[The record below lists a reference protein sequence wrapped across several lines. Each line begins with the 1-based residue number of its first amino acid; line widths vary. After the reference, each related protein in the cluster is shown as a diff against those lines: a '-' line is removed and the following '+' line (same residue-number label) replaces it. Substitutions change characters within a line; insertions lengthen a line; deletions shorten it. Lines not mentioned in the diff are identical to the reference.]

1 MSTLHL
7 EIVTPET
14 CTFSGKAR
22 SVVLPGVEG
31 ELGILPEHMP
41 LLTQVV
47 PGEIRV
53 VTEDGSELNLA
64 VGEGFLEV
72 RPDRVSVLADMAIL
86 EEEIDEKAAEEAVAR
101 AQQKITEGILSG
113 EELATVESS
122 LVRSL
127 AQLHVKRRS
136 PR

>member
-1 MSTLHL
+1 MSQLHL
-7 EIVTPET
+7 EIVTPEAR
-14 CTFSGKAR
+14 TFSGSAR
-22 SVVLPGVEG
+22 SVVIPGVEG

-41 LLTQVV
+41 LLTQIL
-47 PGEIRV
+47 PGEIRI
-53 VTEDGSELNLA
+53 VTEDGTELNLA

-101 AQQKITEGILSG
+101 ARQKITEGILSG
-113 EELATVESS
+113 EELATVQSS
-122 LVRSL
+122 LLRSL
-127 AQLHVKRRS
+127 AQLHVKRRT

>member
-127 AQLHVKRRS
+127 AQLHLKRRTS
-136 PR
+136 R

>member
-127 AQLHVKRRS
+127 AQLHVKRRTS
-136 PR
+136 R

>member
-7 EIVTPET
+7 EIVTPEAR
-14 CTFSGKAR
+14 TFSGSAL
-22 SVVLPGVEG
+22 SVVIPGVEG

-41 LLTQVV
+41 LLTQII

-53 VTEDGSELNLA
+53 VTEDGAVVNLA

-72 RPDRVSVLADMAIL
+72 RPDRVSVLADMAIM

-127 AQLHVKRRS
+127 AQLHVKRRT